1 MKWGGF
7 YPANPGAHLKCHF
20 QVSWVLFSPP
30 KDKAHPI
37 LWPAAGN
44 ASFPG
49 EFGTPGPK
57 PLEPHLQELVEADW
71 IPHGE
76 VGEPGGGFQER
87 LESMES
93 QNH

>member
-1 MKWGGF
+1 MPHSLGSLGC
-7 YPANPGAHLKCHF
+7 L
-20 QVSWVLFSPP
+20 VLN
-30 KDKAHPI
+30 
-37 LWPAAGN
+37 LW
-44 ASFPG
+44 
-49 EFGTPGPK
+49 
-57 PLEPHLQELVEADW
+57 HLQELVEADW